1 MSGAVQEVRRC
12 LLKLA
17 QSWQKD
23 PLRPNMDFGEA
34 IRRATE
40 AELSGPE
47 AKRHLAESRKS
58 LAALERLRS
67 SESLREVCIL
77 EHLTE
82 KKYPTPRNILQPASS
97 PSHYTQ
103 LVEAM
108 NRVSRGQ
115 SVAPTFV
122 QRLRHFFGLPV
133 N

>member
-17 QSWQKD
+17 QSWPKD

-58 LAALERLRS
+58 LAALERIRS

-82 KKYPTPRNILQPASS
+82 KSTLHHETSCSRPRPRHTIHNS
-97 PSHYTQ
+97 
-103 LVEAM
+103 
-108 NRVSRGQ
+108 
-115 SVAPTFV
+115 
-122 QRLRHFFGLPV
+122 LRP
-133 N
+133 

>member
-1 MSGAVQEVRRC
+1 
-12 LLKLA
+12 
-17 QSWQKD
+17 
-23 PLRPNMDFGEA
+23 MDFGEA

-58 LAALERLRS
+58 LAALERIRS
-67 SESLREVCIL
+67 SESLRE
-77 EHLTE
+77 
-82 KKYPTPRNILQPASS
+82 YPTPRNILQPASS

-115 SVAPTFV
+115 SVAPNFV